1 MGRCDESPSGEL
13 LQAYGEFNRGDWFEC
28 HETLEDLWVGEDG
41 ETRDFYQGFLQV
53 AVALH
58 HWREGNYGGA
68 VRVLEA
74 GIDYLRRVGPVCQ
87 RMDVAGFVS
96 AAERLQEELTALGA
110 ERMAALDPARIPKLR
125 IIPSERE
132 GA

>member
-87 RMDVAGFVS
+87 RMDVAGLVF
-96 AAERLQEELTALGA
+96 AAERLQKELAALGP

-125 IIPSERE
+125 IIPSDRE